1 MSSEFAVDSGVLL
14 GGCLIVVGVVAS
26 GLAAR
31 FRIPSLLLFLAL
43 GMVVGDDVLALVRF
57 DDVTLAQNIAI
68 VALVVILFEGGLGTD
83 PDAFR
88 AVGVPSGLLATVGVV
103 VTAGVV
109 ALAGWSILGLSGETA
124 LLLGAVIA
132 STDAAAVFAALRD
145 SPLPLRTQ
153 RLLQL
158 ESGMND
164 PVAVLLTVGMVEVWR
179 SDPGTGDWL
188 VFLSVQLVAGGLVGL
203 VVGVAGKALVDRVR
217 GRAVSSLGVVVLGI
231 AAVSYGLAAAVGGSG
246 FLAVYLTGVVVATSR
261 RRTRGVLQFHEG
273 LAATAQGVLFL
284 MLGILVFP
292 SELVDNLGDALVVT
306 AVLVLVARPAAV
318 MGVLVWFRIPVARMV
333 LISWAGLRGAVP
345 VVLATI
351 PLTAGHPDG
360 PFVFDV
366 VFVVVLVSVAVQGP
380 TLGPLVARLGIVPDQ
395 PRSIEPEIV
404 PIESLD
410 ADLVEVV
417 VPDASALAAVQL
429 SDCPPPNGARIV
441 VLRRGEESLVPH
453 GDTRLQPADVLLVVA
468 SRDCSLEAL
477 DDWSRHGCAGDA
489 DVTPAE

>member
-1 MSSEFAVDSGVLL
+1 
-14 GGCLIVVGVVAS
+14 
-26 GLAAR
+26 
-31 FRIPSLLLFLAL
+31 
-43 GMVVGDDVLALVRF
+43 
-57 DDVTLAQNIAI
+57 
-68 VALVVILFEGGLGTD
+68 
-83 PDAFR
+83 
-88 AVGVPSGLLATVGVV
+88 
-103 VTAGVV
+103 
-109 ALAGWSILGLSGETA
+109 
-124 LLLGAVIA
+124 
-132 STDAAAVFAALRD
+132 
-145 SPLPLRTQ
+145 
-153 RLLQL
+153 
-158 ESGMND
+158 
-164 PVAVLLTVGMVEVWR
+164 
-179 SDPGTGDWL
+179 
-188 VFLSVQLVAGGLVGL
+188 
-203 VVGVAGKALVDRVR
+203 
-217 GRAVSSLGVVVLGI
+217 
-231 AAVSYGLAAAVGGSG
+231 
-246 FLAVYLTGVVVATSR
+246 
-261 RRTRGVLQFHEG
+261 
-273 LAATAQGVLFL
+273 
-284 MLGILVFP
+284 
-292 SELVDNLGDALVVT
+292 
-306 AVLVLVARPAAV
+306 
-318 MGVLVWFRIPVARMV
+318 VLVWFRIPVARMV